1 MRNLVSAMATALLL
15 GLVAGPAWAVADGF
29 VPPETTERVV
39 CDPEWEGICTAGP
52 GQTSQLYIGT
62 NGADSIAARGGDD
75 HIKGKNGGDDLYGNT
90 GRDFIEA
97 GVGNDMIRGNQQPD
111 TILAGSGADTIYG
124 DEGPDHLVGA
134 SGRDTFYAY
143 GDGRRNHINCG
154 GDFDRAYV
162 DRDDIVGET
171 CERVRLG
178 KS

>member
-1 MRNLVSAMATALLL
+1 ML
-15 GLVAGPAWAVADGF
+15 GLVAGPAWAVANGF

-39 CDPEWEGICTAGP
+39 CDPEWENICTAGP
-52 GQTSQLYIGT
+52 GQISQLYVGT

-75 HIKGKNGGDDLYGNT
+75 HIKGKNGGDGLYGNT
-90 GRDFIEA
+90 GRDFFEG
-97 GVGNDMIRGNQQPD
+97 GVGNDTIRGNQQPD
-111 TILAGSGADTIYG
+111 TILAGGGADTLYG

-143 GDGRRNHINCG
+143 GDGRRDRINCG
-154 GDFDRAYV
+154 ADFDRAYV

-178 KS
+178 KP